1 MAASCRRAVRPRYPG
16 GHDPRNAFA
25 SFRVDRS
32 GFAALTGAAK
42 AWGVTRNDLLM
53 AILLQ
58 ALSPLSGEARRTE
71 PRHELALASILN
83 VRRDFQ
89 PGIAA
94 TFGQF
99 LSSFRVS
106 HPVPAGF
113 SLRQLAEDVHAE
125 SRRVKRGRLYLQT
138 LLAMGVA
145 GVVWRFLSPAR
156 RAGFHAKH
164 YPVSAGITP
173 LNVAA
178 LWEEAGGGAP
188 PPEYLRAVSTGPLAP
203 MVVAVTTAGD
213 ALDLGISFRTTAFTR
228 EDIATMGTG
237 ILLRL
242 RNLDA

>member
-1 MAASCRRAVRPRYPG
+1 
-16 GHDPRNAFA
+16 
-25 SFRVDRS
+25 
-32 GFAALTGAAK
+32 
-42 AWGVTRNDLLM
+42 M

-58 ALSPLSGEARRTE
+58 ALSPLAGEARRTD
-71 PRHELALASILN
+71 RRRELALASIVI

-89 PGIAA
+89 PGIAT

-106 HPVPAGF
+106 HPVPAGIP
-113 SLRQLAEDVHAE
+113 LRQLAEDVHAE
-125 SRRVKRGRLYLQT
+125 SGRIKRGRLYLQT

-156 RAGFHAKH
+156 RAGFHAKN

-178 LWEEAGGGAP
+178 LWEEAGGGT

-237 ILLRL
+237 ILLCL
-242 RNLDA
+242 RNLNP